1 MLYLV
6 DIEME
11 KIPGSMKNCERWSDI
26 LDKMFSEMVLFSNGL
41 GILQN
46 ILSINVLLFIQ
57 TL

>member
-11 KIPGSMKNCERWSDI
+11 KISGSMKNYGRWSDI
-26 LDKMFSEMVLFSNGL
+26 LDEMFPEMVLFSNGL

>member
-11 KIPGSMKNCERWSDI
+11 KISGIMKIYGRWSDI
-26 LDKMFSEMVLFSNGL
+26 LDEMFPEMVLFSNGL

>member
-11 KIPGSMKNCERWSDI
+11 KISGSMKNYGRWSDI
-26 LDKMFSEMVLFSNGL
+26 LDEMFPEMVLFSNGL

-46 ILSINVLLFIQ
+46 VLSINVLLFIQ

>member
-11 KIPGSMKNCERWSDI
+11 KISGSMKNDGRWSDI
-26 LDKMFSEMVLFSNGL
+26 LDEMFPEMVLFSNGL

>member
-11 KIPGSMKNCERWSDI
+11 KISGIMKNYGRWSDI
-26 LDKMFSEMVLFSNGL
+26 LDEMFPEMVLFSNGL